1 MSFTVRPEAAK
12 DADTPVHLWTKVN
25 ASGVEYLRLP
35 LHTRWLDET
44 DDLTLA
50 LKENLALAKPG
61 DTVAI
66 SEKVAI
72 LLTGRTVDIKTVQPG
87 RLARFLA
94 AHVHPR
100 TDSKGLAVA
109 EKMEYVV
116 RTIGYPRI
124 IAASIGSAVTR
135 PLGMHGAFYRMAG
148 PIARDVDGGRPP
160 YEHVLFPPFDTKVAQ
175 RLCADLERAL
185 DIGVSIVDLNDY
197 GGSIRAVSP
206 RSLSAQTL
214 ATVLGDNPLGQR
226 LTSTPFVLIRPA

>member
-1 MSFTVRPEAAK
+1 MSFTVRPEAGK
-12 DADTPVHLWTKVN
+12 DAGTAGHLWTKVN

-72 LLTGRTVDIKTVQPG
+72 LLTGRTVDIQTVRPG

-100 TDSKGLAVA
+100 TDSQGHCWLPPDH
-109 EKMEYVV
+109 
-116 RTIGYPRI
+116 RCGGQHR
-124 IAASIGSAVTR
+124 GDSAVRHAWNVLPYGRICR
-135 PLGMHGAFYRMAG
+135 PGCRRRTTAVRACALPAFRHQSRTALVRRSRACAG
-148 PIARDVDGGRPP
+148 HRRK
-160 YEHVLFPPFDTKVAQ
+160 H
-175 RLCADLERAL
+175 R
-185 DIGVSIVDLNDY
+185 
-197 GGSIRAVSP
+197 
-206 RSLSAQTL
+206 
-214 ATVLGDNPLGQR
+214 
-226 LTSTPFVLIRPA
+226 